1 MLLMIPEDLA
11 TYTKALHNTF
21 SLATAALYISQ
32 VLNIRIAFD
41 HPLPEHYT
49 SFNTL
54 LEYI

>member
-1 MLLMIPEDLA
+1 MIPEDLA